1 MLSFKKILLPLRWYD
16 LRTAPFFIMDT
27 VLGYRKQCRLPLT
40 LRFRS
45 KIVWGCA
52 KILTL
57 SLLKELSHI
66 PRHVYIQI
74 RKNDPEIIH
83 EISAFLFLIP
93 NFFWGGETGG
103 VTLENEKLYIFQ
115 LFFNQIYFNKKLRH
129 LKPGSGSLNKSKR
142 SSLENVCRALLAGL
156 QQHLPNI
163 VFPK

>member
-16 LRTAPFFIMDT
+16 LCTAPFFIMDT

-57 SLLKELSHI
+57 SLLKELSHM

-83 EISAFLFLIP
+83 KISAFLFLIP
-93 NFFWGGETGG
+93 NLGGGGTGG

-129 LKPGSGSLNKSKR
+129 LKPGTGSLNKSKR
-142 SSLENVCRALLAGL
+142 SSLENVCRALLTGL